1 MVPSGRVWENFS
13 TSSSARSCAA
23 LEIAPA
29 LPKGESPTLLR
40 SLLTRRITSE
50 RKASRSTGFSGSG
63 FGAGA
68 EEELCCGFGVGAEEE
83 LCCGFGAGT
92 EEELCC
98 GFGAG
103 AEEELCCGFGAGT
116 EEELCCGFGAGAE
129 EELCCGFGSD
139 TEEELRSSSE
149 REEFSSVSSCSAEEA
164 CWLEDGSEDESAG
177 EPLVEGASQPAKE
190 TAKANKTRTAKKGF
204 FTQKDPF
211 QHFFSFIA
219 TARKGAGH
227 VRFQRGTPFG
237 KRRFRQRFPQEISSN
252 YSNLHC
258 V

>member
-13 TSSSARSCAA
+13 TSSSARSCEA

-68 EEELCCGFGVGAEEE
+68 
-83 LCCGFGAGT
+83 

-164 CWLEDGSEDESAG
+164 CWLEDGTEDESAG

>member
-1 MVPSGRVWENFS
+1 M
-13 TSSSARSCAA
+13 
-23 LEIAPA
+23 
-29 LPKGESPTLLR
+29 LR

-68 EEELCCGFGVGAEEE
+68 EEELCCGFGAGAEEELCCGFGAGTEEELCCGFGAGAEEE